1 MSQKVHLVARLNVIA
16 TNFGYF
22 GLSYVM
28 LMRLVE
34 ISSGKSSKSSSS
46 FFFFYPF
53 SLFKSSSLLEVLK
66 IFLFFFFV
74 FPHLMNV
81 RFQKS
86 DVWGYY
92 YYYYYYH
99 LLRNPTTTGDRAAF
113 PAALETLKYSH
124 RAHGFSLL
132 AIAIISTLFHSF
144 QMDVMRDAREA
155 YCSCCARL
163 RKRRSKNEKPKTPV
177 TRTIPRAPRR
187 SRSEPDFANAS
198 VGSGVEHAGVKSA
211 SVKAAVADR
220 IQWASK
226 KQSFDHHN
234 TPEIVNGKT
243 RVRES
248 SPVSTLCLSTETCD
262 PLVADRKFSA
272 LSPSPSSSTTTTP
285 STTEHSV
292 PKSFREEDE
301 MEDEEKIRNAIKNYR
316 WGAVSNLICCDV
328 VTAVSY
334 CLFLMLSHG
343 EKTVV
348 TNGLLPLSVL
358 WFGAS
363 SKAKGR
369 YWNYAIWHAV
379 WHVLSAALMAKVLI
393 A

>member
-124 RAHGFSLL
+124 RAHGFSIL

>member
-1 MSQKVHLVARLNVIA
+1 M
-16 TNFGYF
+16 
-22 GLSYVM
+22 
-28 LMRLVE
+28 
-34 ISSGKSSKSSSS
+34 
-46 FFFFYPF
+46 
-53 SLFKSSSLLEVLK
+53 
-66 IFLFFFFV
+66 
-74 FPHLMNV
+74 
-81 RFQKS
+81 
-86 DVWGYY
+86 
-92 YYYYYYH
+92 
-99 LLRNPTTTGDRAAF
+99 AF
-113 PAALETLKYSH
+113 PAALEALKYSH
-124 RAHGFSLL
+124 RAHGFFLL
-132 AIAIISTLFHSF
+132 AIAIISTLFHSL

-155 YCSCCARL
+155 YCSCCAGV
-163 RKRRSKNEKPKTPV
+163 RKRRINRNEEKPADDKAT

-187 SRSEPDFANAS
+187 SRSEPDFENVVS
-198 VGSGVEHAGVKSA
+198 MERNGDERTLKSSA
-211 SVKAAVADR
+211 SVKTAVAER
-220 IQWASK
+220 IQWVSSQ
-226 KQSFDHHN
+226 KQSFHPIKRTGSPHSYQLKSSAFHQN
-234 TPEIVNGKT
+234 TPGIVKSKT
-243 RVRES
+243 RERES
-248 SPVSTLCLSTETCD
+248 SPVSALCLSTETCD
-262 PLVADRKFSA
+262 PLVTDRKFSA
-272 LSPSPSSSTTTTP
+272 LSPSSASSSTTTTP
-285 STTEHSV
+285 SSTEYYTTA

-348 TNGLLPLSVL
+348 VNGLLPLSVL

>member
-1 MSQKVHLVARLNVIA
+1 
-16 TNFGYF
+16 
-22 GLSYVM
+22 M